1 MEHLASAALWPNQAE
16 METTDTS
23 QIWTP
28 DSRELVERDIV
39 YPTTYSTIQEEGS
52 QAKRAALRA
61 HIVHG
66 LPENVAELGDRV
78 AEIDIGKRHSEHQT
92 HFSSVRLASLNGLAA
107 TDVPDSERIVPE
119 QMLRL
124 LLGDDELVD
133 RLYDGTATIP
143 DHLTTYQSAHALGA
157 EIGRAVM
164 PLGYG
169 HQNLPT
175 FYRGV
180 RDGIMEFDPDARL
193 YPPILEKLVPVD
205 IAGHFD
211 DETGEFVIDAIAF
224 RARLD
229 HGALSDGSAV
239 RAREIFLLSLRSDA
253 AMASNNEAYQEMTRN
268 ITRQV
273 VEAKRA
279 GKVWQDELLENPD
292 PLLAIMV
299 EDYLQDEYQERPAAE
314 VPAID
319 WIRRLESTFYV
330 THPERQAAY
339 DQRIAE
345 DITAV
350 EQQEKR
356 EHIWNT
362 ILYGPVGGDIAYNN
376 VPNRED
382 FAYYAHTVGS
392 TVVPHVVERVR
403 RTPRAVVDRILQWL
417 FSGSGVRG
425 LEADVD
431 TERREE
437 ADERSDHEDGVLDFA
452 VDSEVLVT
460 SEDEP
465 ECQAYWYRDGH
476 YVSVRDLDPHR
487 A

>member
-1 MEHLASAALWPNQAE
+1 MEHIASAATRPDQAE

-28 DSRELVERDIV
+28 DSRELVERDIA
-39 YPTTYSTIQEEGS
+39 YPTTYSRAQEEGS

-78 AEIDIGKRHSEHQT
+78 AEIDTGKRHSEHQT
-92 HFSSVRLASLNGLAA
+92 HFSSIRLASLNGLAA
-107 TDVPDSERIVPE
+107 TDVPDSERIAPE

-124 LLGDDELVD
+124 LLGDDQLVD

-157 EIGRAVM
+157 EVARAVM

-175 FYRGV
+175 FYRNV
-180 RDGIMEFDPDARL
+180 RDGIMEFDPGAQL
-193 YPPILEKLVPVD
+193 HPPVLEKLVPMD
-205 IAGHFD
+205 IAGHVD
-211 DETGEFVIDAIAF
+211 DETGELVIDAIAF

-229 HGALSDGSAV
+229 HGTLSDGSAV

-253 AMASNNEAYQEMTRN
+253 ARPSNDEAYQEMAQN
-268 ITRQV
+268 VTRQV
-273 VEAKRA
+273 LDAQRN
-279 GKVWQDELLENPD
+279 GKTWQDELVENPD

-330 THPERQAAY
+330 THTERQAAY
-339 DQRIAE
+339 EQRIAE
-345 DITAV
+345 EIALA

-356 EHIWNT
+356 EYARKALN
-362 ILYGPVGGDIAYNN
+362 GPVGGDITYNT

-382 FAYYAHTVGS
+382 FVHYVRTIGS
-392 TVVPHVVERVR
+392 AVMPYVVEQARRSPRV
-403 RTPRAVVDRILQWL
+403 VVDRILRWF
-417 FSGSGVRG
+417 FSSSSAGG
-425 LEADVD
+425 LEADVNA
-431 TERREE
+431 ERSEE
-437 ADERSDHEDGVLDFA
+437 TDERSNHKYGVLDLA
-452 VDSEVLVT
+452 VDSEMLVIG
-460 SEDEP
+460 EDEP
-465 ECQAYWYRDGH
+465 ECQAYRYRDGH
-476 YVSVRDLDPHR
+476 YVPVRDLDPHSS
-487 A
+487 